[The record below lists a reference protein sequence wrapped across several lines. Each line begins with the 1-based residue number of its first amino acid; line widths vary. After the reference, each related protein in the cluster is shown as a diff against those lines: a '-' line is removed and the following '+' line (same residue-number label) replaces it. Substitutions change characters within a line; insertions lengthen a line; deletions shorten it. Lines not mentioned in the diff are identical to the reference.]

1 MVLDFG
7 YHFAKDLELTSV
19 FDTLTRH
26 FARIDAVE
34 GAQAILHWDAAAMM
48 PSGGAGARSEQL
60 ATLSVIRHEMLT
72 DPRMADWLAAAEAET
87 LDPWQAAN
95 VREIRRHWR
104 HATAVPADL
113 VEALSKAGSACEMY
127 WRTARG
133 ANDWAGLRPKLS
145 TVVGLVQQKA
155 AAKAEALGVSR
166 YESLLDE
173 FEPDGRTASI
183 DAVFDDLV
191 EFLPGF
197 TAAVLEKQAKGPQV
211 LPIDGP
217 FAVDAQRE
225 LGLAIMKTLGFEF
238 DHGRLDVSHHPFCG
252 GVADDVRITTRYD
265 EGDFVK
271 SLMGVIHETGHALY
285 ERGRPAAWRGQPV
298 GLARGMSM
306 HESQSLLM
314 EMQACRSKEFLAWAA
329 PKVRDAFDGEGPE
342 WSAANLYRVYTK
354 VERSL
359 IRVDA
364 DEVTYPAHVILRYR
378 LEKALLSGDLA
389 VADLPGAWN
398 DGMQQLIGVTPPDYK
413 DGCMQDIHW
422 MDGTIGYFPTY
433 TLGAMTAAQ
442 LFDAACRADADIL
455 PGIGRGDFGPLLAWL
470 RPNVHALGSSL
481 STDELL
487 TRATGRPLDA
497 AVFKAHLTRRYLA
510 A

>member
-1 MVLDFG
+1 M
-7 YHFAKDLELTSV
+7 

-26 FARIDAVE
+26 FARIDAIE

-48 PSGGAGARSEQL
+48 PRGGAGARADQL
-60 ATLSVIRHEMLT
+60 ATLSVIRHELLT
-72 DPRMADWLAAAEAET
+72 DPRMAAWLDAAEAQP
-87 LDPWQAAN
+87 LDAWQAAN
-95 VREIRRHWR
+95 VHEIRRHWR
-104 HATAVPADL
+104 HATAVPAAL
-113 VEALSKAGSACEMY
+113 VEALSKAGSDCEMT
-127 WRTARG
+127 WRTARA
-133 ANDWAGLRPKLS
+133 ANDWEGLRPKLE
-145 TVVGLVQQKA
+145 VVVDLVREKA
-155 AAKAEALGVSR
+155 AVKAEALGVSP
-166 YESLLDE
+166 YEALLDQ
-173 FEPDGRTASI
+173 FEPDGRTAAI

-191 EFLPGF
+191 EFLPAF
-197 TAAVLEKQAKGPQV
+197 TAQVLEKQARGPRI
-211 LPIDGP
+211 LPIEGP
-217 FAVDAQRE
+217 FAISAQRE
-225 LGLAIMKTLGFEF
+225 LGLAIMKVLGFEF

-265 EGDFVK
+265 EDDFVK

-285 ERGRPAAWRGQPV
+285 ERGRPEAWRGQPV

-306 HESQSLLM
+306 HESQSLLF
-314 EMQACRSKEFLAWAA
+314 EMQACRSREFLSWVA
-329 PKVRDAFDGEGPE
+329 PRIRDAFDGEGPE
-342 WSAANLYRVYTK
+342 WSQANLYRVYTR
-354 VERSL
+354 VQRSL

-378 LEKALLSGDLA
+378 LEKALLSGDLQ
-389 VADLPGAWN
+389 VADLPGAWS
-398 DGMQQLIGVTPPDYK
+398 DGMLELVGVAPPDFK

-455 PGIGRGDFGPLLAWL
+455 PGIGRGDFGPLLGWL
-470 RPNVHALGSSL
+470 RPNVHALGSRL

-497 AVFKAHLTRRYLA
+497 AVFKNHLKRRYLGD
-510 A
+510 